1 MAETP
6 TQSSAASA
14 ANGTERITPTGRRV
28 IVLLFTVLFL
38 DGYDT
43 TSLGFVVPSLA
54 GEWGLPPASFT
65 PALVATNAGV
75 VIGYLLCGALAARFG
90 RRNAI
95 VAGTAIFAVGS
106 PLTVL
111 AHGIPQ
117 LTAVRLVTALG
128 LGIVLPTSISL
139 AADHAPRHRRDMVT
153 VGVTLALSVG
163 AMAGGLLGGRLIAGF
178 GWTSVFWLGAALPL
192 IMLPALY
199 WGLPR
204 SDEDTS
210 PMPSDRRSPRVSVST
225 LLSHGSATNTILLW
239 AFAFLAFTT
248 TFALQAWLPTL
259 LTTGYGLAPAQAP
272 LGSAVLGFGGV
283 TGGILL
289 AVLAA
294 RFGIPRCLMGSVL
307 VGALFLIVAS
317 QLSSAGTA
325 LFLTLAVAGA
335 GITGGVIGQAALAV
349 TLYEPAVR
357 TQGIAWAAA
366 FGRAGSVAGPAAAG
380 ALLAAGLTGQKVILL
395 TVVPIGLAVAVA
407 LTIAMRHGRP
417 AADPPT
423 RDA

>member
-6 TQSSAASA
+6 TQSSAVPPESESSR
-14 ANGTERITPTGRRV
+14 TTSTGRRV
-28 IVLLFTVLFL
+28 IALVFTVLLL

-54 GEWGLPPASFT
+54 DAWNVPPASFT

-75 VIGYLLCGALAARFG
+75 VVGYLLCGALAARIG
-90 RRNAI
+90 RRNVI
-95 VAGTAIFAVGS
+95 VAGTAIFAAGS
-106 PLTVL
+106 ALTVL
-111 AHGIPQ
+111 AGDITQ
-117 LTAVRLVTALG
+117 LTAVRLLTALG

-139 AADHAPRHRRDMVT
+139 AADHAPRPRRDMIT

-178 GWTSVFWLGAALPL
+178 GWTSVFWLGALLPL
-192 IMLPALY
+192 ALLPALH
-199 WGLPR
+199 WGLPHP
-204 SDEDTS
+204 DTDS
-210 PMPSDRRSPRVSVST
+210 TTPTDRRRPRASVAT
-225 LLSHGSATNTILLW
+225 LFSSGSATNTVLLW

-289 AVLAA
+289 AVCSVRYGL
-294 RFGIPRCLMGSVL
+294 PRCLVGAL
-307 VGALFLIVAS
+307 LAGALFLIGAS
-317 QLSSAGTA
+317 QMHSAGAA
-325 LFLTLAVAGA
+325 LFLTLAAAGA
-335 GITGGVIGQAALAV
+335 GLTGGVIGQAALAV
-349 TLYEPAVR
+349 TLYEPAAR

-366 FGRAGSVAGPAAAG
+366 FGRAGSVVGPAAAG
-380 ALLAAGLTGQKVILL
+380 ALVATGLTGQNVILL
-395 TVVPIGLAVAVA
+395 TMVPAALGVVVA
-407 LTIAMRHGRP
+407 LAIAMRPRRLATQGQGN
-417 AADPPT
+417 AS
-423 RDA
+423 